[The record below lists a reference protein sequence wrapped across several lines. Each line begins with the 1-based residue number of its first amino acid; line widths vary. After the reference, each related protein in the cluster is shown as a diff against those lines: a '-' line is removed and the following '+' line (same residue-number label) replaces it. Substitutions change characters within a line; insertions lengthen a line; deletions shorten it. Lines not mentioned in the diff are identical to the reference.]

1 MSMYITYIDQGAYN
15 MIVSAQRDNSFLLPG
30 SSTLE
35 VFDSKLFTAVLEALA
50 DKKTC
55 KFYKD
60 VEVLTLENLEIDE
73 SSNLVKNSYIFQ
85 LTSAI
90 SQIFTKIPQ
99 YTYFRFQY
107 LNNIFASMGYFIT
120 EKNREEIYIKI
131 LETDDDALIS
141 NLEEYLKIINQLNQY
156 EKMYQEFLN
165 GLDEMEMTDDE
176 ATLDQILQEAL
187 NYFTNAQKNF
197 VKQDYKGWFST
208 IKADYENRQNSVP
221 NTDPNSNSDTSPNPQ

>member
-1 MSMYITYIDQGAYN
+1 MSMYITYIDQGAFN

-85 LTSAI
+85 LTSAMG
-90 SQIFTKIPQ
+90 QIFTKIPQ

-107 LNNIFASMGYFIT
+107 LNNIFASKGYFIT
-120 EKNREEIYIKI
+120 EDNREEIYIKI
-131 LETDDDALIS
+131 LETDDEKMIEY
-141 NLEEYLKIINQLNQY
+141 LEEYLKVLGQLNQY
-156 EKMYQEFLN
+156 EQMYQSFLN

-176 ATLDQILQEAL
+176 VTLNQILQEAL
-187 NYFTNAQKNF
+187 NFFTNSQKNF

-208 IKADYENRQNSVP
+208 VKAKYENQQNLTP
-221 NTDPNSNSDTSPNPQ
+221 NTDSNMQ

>member
-60 VEVLTLENLEIDE
+60 IEVLTLENLEIDE
-73 SSNLVKNSYIFQ
+73 SANLVKNSYIFQ
-85 LTSAI
+85 LTSAMG
-90 SQIFTKIPQ
+90 QIFTKIPQ

-131 LETDDDALIS
+131 LETDDDALIG

-208 IKADYENRQNSVP
+208 IKADYENRQNSAP
-221 NTDPNSNSDTSPNPQ
+221 NTDPNSNSNTSPNP

>member
-15 MIVSAQRDNSFLLPG
+15 MIVSAQRDNAFLLPG

-60 VEVLTLENLEIDE
+60 VEILTLENLEIDE

-141 NLEEYLKIINQLNQY
+141 NLEEYLKVINQLNQY

-187 NYFTNAQKNF
+187 NYFTNTQKNF

-208 IKADYENRQNSVP
+208 IKADYENRQNSAP
-221 NTDPNSNSDTSPNPQ
+221 NTDPNSNSNTSPNPQ

>member
-15 MIVSAQRDNSFLLPG
+15 MIVSAQRDNAFLLPG
-30 SSTLE
+30 SGTLE

-60 VEVLTLENLEIDE
+60 VEILTLENLEIDE

-141 NLEEYLKIINQLNQY
+141 NLEEYLKVMAQLNQY

-187 NYFTNAQKNF
+187 NYFTNTQKNF

-208 IKADYENRQNSVP
+208 IKADYENRQNSAP
-221 NTDPNSNSDTSPNPQ
+221 NTDPNSNSNTSPNPQ

>member
-1 MSMYITYIDQGAYN
+1 MSMYITYIDQGAFN

-85 LTSAI
+85 LTSAMG
-90 SQIFTKIPQ
+90 QIFTKIPQ

-107 LNNIFASMGYFIT
+107 LNNIFASKGYFIT
-120 EKNREEIYIKI
+120 EDNREEIYIKI
-131 LETDDDALIS
+131 LETDDEKMIEY
-141 NLEEYLKIINQLNQY
+141 LEEYLKVLGQLNQY
-156 EKMYQEFLN
+156 EQMYQSFLN

-176 ATLDQILQEAL
+176 VTLNQILQEAL
-187 NYFTNAQKNF
+187 NFFTNSQKNF

-208 IKADYENRQNSVP
+208 VKAKYENQQNLTP
-221 NTDPNSNSDTSPNPQ
+221 NTDSDMQ

>member
-15 MIVSAQRDNSFLLPG
+15 MIVSAQRDNAFLLPG

-60 VEVLTLENLEIDE
+60 VDVLTLENLEIDE
-73 SSNLVKNSYIFQ
+73 SANLVKNSYIFQ
-85 LTSAI
+85 LTSAMG
-90 SQIFTKIPQ
+90 QIFTKIPQ

-131 LETDDDALIS
+131 LETDDDALIA
-141 NLEEYLKIINQLNQY
+141 NLEEYLKIVNQLNQY

-197 VKQDYKGWFST
+197 VTMDYKGWFST
-208 IKADYENRQNSVP
+208 IKADYENRQNSAQP
-221 NTDPNSNSDTSPNPQ
+221 SNQASNQTANS

>member
-15 MIVSAQRDNSFLLPG
+15 MIVSAQRDNAFLLPG

-60 VEVLTLENLEIDE
+60 VEILTLENLEIDE

-131 LETDDDALIS
+131 LETDDDTLIA
-141 NLEEYLKIINQLNQY
+141 NLEEYLKVINQLNQY

-187 NYFTNAQKNF
+187 NYFTNTQKNF

-208 IKADYENRQNSVP
+208 IKADYENRQNSAP
-221 NTDPNSNSDTSPNPQ
+221 NTDPNSNSNTSPNPQ

>member
-15 MIVSAQRDNSFLLPG
+15 MIVSAQRDNAFLLPG

-85 LTSAI
+85 LTSVMG
-90 SQIFTKIPQ
+90 QIFTKIPQ

-141 NLEEYLKIINQLNQY
+141 NLEEYLKVIAQLNQY

-187 NYFTNAQKNF
+187 NYFTNTQKNF

-208 IKADYENRQNSVP
+208 IKADYENRQNLTQPS
-221 NTDPNSNSDTSPNPQ
+221 NQASNS

>member
-1 MSMYITYIDQGAYN
+1 MSMYITYIDQGAFN

-85 LTSAI
+85 LTSAMG
-90 SQIFTKIPQ
+90 QIFTKIPQ

-107 LNNIFASMGYFIT
+107 LNNIFASKGCFIT
-120 EKNREEIYIKI
+120 EDNREEIYIKI
-131 LETDDDALIS
+131 LETDDEKMIEY
-141 NLEEYLKIINQLNQY
+141 LEEYLKVLGQLNQY
-156 EKMYQEFLN
+156 EQMYQSFLN

-176 ATLDQILQEAL
+176 VTLNQILQEAL
-187 NYFTNAQKNF
+187 NFFTNSQKNF

-208 IKADYENRQNSVP
+208 VKAKYENQQNLTP
-221 NTDPNSNSDTSPNPQ
+221 NTDSNMQ

>member
-1 MSMYITYIDQGAYN
+1 MSMYITYIDQGAFN

-60 VEVLTLENLEIDE
+60 VDVLTLENLEIDE
-73 SSNLVKNSYIFQ
+73 SSNLIKNSYIFQ
-85 LTSAI
+85 LTSAMG
-90 SQIFTKIPQ
+90 QIFTKIPQ

-131 LETDDDALIS
+131 LETDDDTLIA
-141 NLEEYLKIINQLNQY
+141 NLEEYLKVMGQLNQY
-156 EKMYQEFLN
+156 EQMYQAFLN

-176 ATLDQILQEAL
+176 TTLNQILQEAL
-187 NYFTNAQKNF
+187 KFFTNSQKNF

-208 IKADYENRQNSVP
+208 VKAKYENRQNLTP
-221 NTDPNSNSDTSPNPQ
+221 TNNQ

>member
-15 MIVSAQRDNSFLLPG
+15 MIVSAQRDNAFLLPG

-60 VEVLTLENLEIDE
+60 VEILTLENLEIDE

-141 NLEEYLKIINQLNQY
+141 NLEEYLKVMAQLNQY

-187 NYFTNAQKNF
+187 NYFTNTQKNF

-208 IKADYENRQNSVP
+208 IKADYENRQNSAP
-221 NTDPNSNSDTSPNPQ
+221 NTDPNSNSNTSPNPQ

>member
-1 MSMYITYIDQGAYN
+1 MSMYITYIDQGAFN

-73 SSNLVKNSYIFQ
+73 SSNLIKNSYIFQ
-85 LTSAI
+85 LTSAMG
-90 SQIFTKIPQ
+90 QIFTKIPQ
-99 YTYFRFQY
+99 YNYFRFQY

-131 LETDDDALIS
+131 LETDDDTLIA
-141 NLEEYLKIINQLNQY
+141 NLEEYLKVMGQLNQY
-156 EKMYQEFLN
+156 EQMYQAFLN

-176 ATLDQILQEAL
+176 TTLNQILQEAL
-187 NYFTNAQKNF
+187 KFFTNSQKNF

-208 IKADYENRQNSVP
+208 VKAKYENRQNLTP
-221 NTDPNSNSDTSPNPQ
+221 NNQ

>member
-1 MSMYITYIDQGAYN
+1 MSMYITYIDQGAFN

-73 SSNLVKNSYIFQ
+73 SSNLIKNSYIFQ
-85 LTSAI
+85 LTAAMG
-90 SQIFTKIPQ
+90 QIFTKIPQ

-120 EKNREEIYIKI
+120 ENNREEIYIKI
-131 LETDDDALIS
+131 LETDNDELIA
-141 NLEEYLKIINQLNQY
+141 NLEEYLKVMSQLNQY
-156 EKMYQEFLN
+156 EQMYQSFLN

-176 ATLDQILQEAL
+176 VTLNQILQEAL
-187 NYFTNAQKNF
+187 NFFTNSQKNF

-208 IKADYENRQNSVP
+208 VKAKYENQQNLTP
-221 NTDPNSNSDTSPNPQ
+221 NTDSNMQ

>member
-141 NLEEYLKIINQLNQY
+141 NLEEYLKVINQLNQY

-187 NYFTNAQKNF
+187 NYFTNTQKNF

-208 IKADYENRQNSVP
+208 IKADYENRQNSAP
-221 NTDPNSNSDTSPNPQ
+221 NTDLNSNSNTSPNPQ